1 MNYTLNQLQIFL
13 KVVQEKSITKAAEA
27 LHLTQPAVSIQ
38 LKNLQ
43 DQFEIPLT
51 EVIGRKLYVTEFG
64 FEIAEAAEQI
74 LNQVHAINYKT
85 MSYRGQLTGKLRFA
99 VVSTGIYVMPSY
111 LSEFA
116 KQHEG
121 LEFEVDVTNKSG
133 VIDALETNSVDFAL
147 VSIPPAHLNIES
159 FELVPNALYLV
170 GNNKVEAGSK
180 TDLKELIK
188 KNPMIIRE
196 EGSGTRLM
204 MEKFLQNSNVAV
216 FRKLKL
222 VSNEAVKQAVISG
235 MGISVMPQLGINQE
249 LKAGLLK
256 IIPVKGLPIKSTW
269 QIVWLKG
276 KKLSPAAE
284 AFIQYLQE
292 NNEKIK
298 TQLD

>member
-13 KVVQEKSITKAAEA
+13 KVVQEKSITKAAET

-64 FEIAEAAEQI
+64 YEIAEAAEQI

-85 MSYRGQLTGKLRFA
+85 LSYRGQLTGKLRFA

-121 LEFEVDVTNKSG
+121 LEFEVDVTNKSR
-133 VIDALETNSVDFAL
+133 VIEALETNSVDFAL
-147 VSIPPAHLNIES
+147 VSIAPAHLNIET

-170 GNNKVEAGSK
+170 GNSTVEVGSK
-180 TDLKELIK
+180 PELKELIK
-188 KNPMIIRE
+188 NNPLIIRE
-196 EGSGTRLM
+196 EGSGTRLL
-204 MEKFLQNSNVAV
+204 MEKYLQNANISVT
-216 FRKLKL
+216 RKLKL
-222 VSNEAVKQAVISG
+222 ASNEAIKQAVISG
-235 MGISVMPQLGINQE
+235 MGISIMPQLGINQE
-249 LKAGLLK
+249 LKSGLLK
-256 IIPVKGLPIKSTW
+256 IIPMKGLPIKSTW

-284 AFIQYLQE
+284 AFVRYLKE

-298 TQLD
+298 VKFD

>member
-64 FEIAEAAEQI
+64 FEIAQSAAEI

-85 MSYRGQLTGKLRFA
+85 MSYRGQLTGKLRFV
-99 VVSTGIYVMPSY
+99 VVSTGIYLLPTY

-121 LEFEVDVTNKSG
+121 LELDVDVTNKTG
-133 VIDALETNSVDFAL
+133 VIDALEANSVDFAL
-147 VSIPPAHLNIES
+147 VSIPPAHLNFES
-159 FELVPNALYLV
+159 FKLMPNALYLV
-170 GNNKVEAGSK
+170 GNDKVERDAK
-180 TDLKELIK
+180 TDLKEIMK
-188 KNPMIIRE
+188 KNPIIFRE
-196 EGSGTRLM
+196 DGSGTRLL
-204 MEKFLQNSNVAV
+204 MEKFFQSANVIV
-216 FRKLKL
+216 TRKLKL
-222 VSNEAVKQAVISG
+222 ASNEAVKQAVISG

-249 LKAGLLK
+249 LKSGLLK

-269 QIVWLKG
+269 QFVWLKG

-284 AFIQYLQE
+284 AFIRYIE
-292 NNEKIK
+292 ANNEKLK
-298 TQLD
+298 SQFA